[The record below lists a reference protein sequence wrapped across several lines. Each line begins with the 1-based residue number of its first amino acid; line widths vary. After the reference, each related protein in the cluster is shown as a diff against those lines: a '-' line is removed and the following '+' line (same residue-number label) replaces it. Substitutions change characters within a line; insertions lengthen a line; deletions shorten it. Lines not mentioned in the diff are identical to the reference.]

1 MTALEWLRLTVEI
14 LSAVI
19 LPFVFF
25 SWRQIRQTRRN
36 EFRHLEERLLRI
48 EEKLDEHIRF
58 HLESHGH

>member
-25 SWRQIRQTRRN
+25 NWRQIRQTRTN

-48 EEKLDEHIRF
+48 EEKLDEHVRW
-58 HLESHGH
+58 HLSGH